1 MSTVFNADHY
11 LKDQCLGGSFVMDG
25 LSVYSAF
32 NADVYDIKYA
42 GGDITSSYEK
52 MVGKSSFEAYYFDFS
67 PQEFEVSFY
76 VGGMDKNDVL
86 MNINNLIAKAKHCV
100 CRYEDE
106 DTFEFDCVLTNFEIE
121 FTGIEWYYSVVL
133 TFEAIRRRQIATKSS
148 DGAVTKFEVDNFG
161 TVVSGARVTITSAL
175 ARSSINVTYY
185 DRFGQQ
191 QIVTIQDVKADVPIV
206 IDGIEGSVTERE
218 ANIYDRTDLMLF
230 PMVQTGKNTFSC
242 NYDVEW
248 TVEYY
253 PTYEI

>member
-1 MSTVFNADHY
+1 
-11 LKDQCLGGSFVMDG
+11 MDG

-32 NADVYDIKYA
+32 NADVYNITYA

-52 MVGKSSFEAYYFDFS
+52 MVGKSSFETYYFDFS
-67 PQEFEVSFY
+67 PQQLEVSFY

-106 DTFEFDCVLTNFEIE
+106 DTFEFDCVLTGYEAE
-121 FTGIEWYYSVVL
+121 FTDIEWFYSVVL
-133 TFEAIRRRQIATKSS
+133 TFDAIRRRPIVVKQS

-161 TVVSGARVTITSAL
+161 TVVSGAKITITSATT
-175 ARSSINVTYY
+175 RSSINVTYY

-191 QIVTIQDVKADVPIV
+191 QIVIVNNVTANVPIV
-206 IDGIEGSVTERE
+206 IDGIEGAVTERE
-218 ANIYDRTDLMLF
+218 ANIYDRTDLMMF
-230 PMVQTGKNTFSC
+230 PMVQSGKNTFSC
-242 NYDVEW
+242 NYAVKW